1 MLGQIG
7 YGAAGFRRRNGLTL
21 GVVLTVVLVM
31 VVGMVVPPYRTS
43 RDVLQP
49 PGPEHWLGTND
60 IGQDVLVGLMHAMP
74 NTVFIAVAAG
84 LISLV
89 IATVF
94 ACLAAVGGALASTAV
109 LRIVDILQVIP
120 SILLLLLFAAWLQ
133 PGIAGIVLLL
143 ALTTWHE
150 DIRVLRAIVL
160 RELTRENV
168 RFARHMGA
176 GWTYCVARHIVP
188 AVWPALVGLYV
199 QNIRQAVMK
208 TAGIAFLGLTDPR
221 LTTWGSMMQD
231 SLDYLHGDAWS
242 WLLLP
247 PALSL
252 SLFLLIVLAIGQRLE
267 RQTMAGAMGRS

>member
-1 MLGQIG
+1 M
-7 YGAAGFRRRNGLTL
+7 AVGL
-21 GVVLTVVLVM
+21 
-31 VVGMVVPPYRTS
+31 VVPPYRTG

-60 IGQDVLVGLMHAMP
+60 IGQDVLIGLMHAMP
-74 NTVFIAVAAG
+74 NTVFIAVSAA
-84 LISLV
+84 LISLAA
-89 IATVF
+89 ATTF
-94 ACLAAVGGALASTAV
+94 ACLAAIGGTLVATAV
-109 LRIVDILQVIP
+109 LRTVDILQVIP

-150 DIRVLRAIVL
+150 DVRVLRAIVL

-168 RFARHMGA
+168 RYARHMGA
-176 GWTYCVARHIVP
+176 GWSYCVTHHIVP
-188 AVWPALVGLYV
+188 AVWPTLVGLYV

-208 TAGIAFLGLTDPR
+208 AAGIAFLGLTDPR

-231 SLDYLHGDAWS
+231 SLDHLHGDAWR

-252 SLFLLIVLAIGQRLE
+252 SLFLLIVLAVGQRLE
-267 RQTMAGAMGRS
+267 RQTMAGATARP